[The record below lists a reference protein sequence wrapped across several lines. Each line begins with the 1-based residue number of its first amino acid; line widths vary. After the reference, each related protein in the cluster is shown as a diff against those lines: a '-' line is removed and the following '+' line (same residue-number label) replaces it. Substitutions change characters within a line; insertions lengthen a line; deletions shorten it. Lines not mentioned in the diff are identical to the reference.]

1 MSFFRVLLLVSILTI
16 TKRGKKMTT
25 KNLCTYNDQQLY
37 SNINNFK
44 ISLINKLCDEIDTL
58 YRFNLTKEELKF
70 TNELVELLQSQSEV

>member
-1 MSFFRVLLLVSILTI
+1 MTI
-16 TKRGKKMTT
+16 IKRGKKMDV
-25 KNLCTYNDQQLY
+25 NDQKLFKEY
-37 SNINNFK
+37 NIDNFK

>member
-1 MSFFRVLLLVSILTI
+1 
-16 TKRGKKMTT
+16 MTN

>member
-1 MSFFRVLLLVSILTI
+1 
-16 TKRGKKMTT
+16 MTN
-25 KNLCTYNDQQLY
+25 KNLCTYNGQQLY
-37 SNINNFK
+37 SNINIFK

>member
-16 TKRGKKMTT
+16 IKRGKKMDV
-25 KNLCTYNDQQLY
+25 NDQKLFKEY
-37 SNINNFK
+37 NIDNFK